1 MSFDLKRTQAL
12 EIMART
18 GVWRSSY
25 EPPAFRALWR
35 IGVRIP
41 PPHFIPFLPIALGV
55 GLAFA
60 VLWGVTWG
68 ILMSL
73 FVWSHTDF
81 ELQGVFIASGQAG
94 LLFGVFMALYYAYGR
109 YKYKLP
115 KWNSLGDDAS
125 LS

>member
-25 EPPAFRALWR
+25 EPPAFRTLWR
-35 IGVRIP
+35 MGIRIP
-41 PPHFIPFLPIALGV
+41 PPHFIPFFPGALGM
-55 GLAFA
+55 GLSFA
-60 VLWGVTWG
+60 VSWG
-68 ILMSL
+68 ILMWL
-73 FVWSHTDF
+73 LVWSHTDF
-81 ELQGVFIASGQAG
+81 ELQGVFIASGLAG

-125 LS
+125 LP